1 MRQRIWYYALR
12 TYVWI
17 GLHFYF
23 RKIIVRGLDNIPKD
37 HAVLFTPNHQ
47 NAFMD
52 ALLVVATNHR
62 YTHFLTRADVF
73 KKGFIHWLLSTLN
86 LIPVYRIRDGW
97 SSLDKNQE
105 SFNQCSACFEKGEC
119 VLIFPEG
126 NHGMLRRIRPLSKG
140 FTRVVFEALQKNP
153 EMKLSVVPVGLNYTH
168 HTSFF
173 GSVSIYYGEPIAAAD
188 YFKQQQPQGANELRH
203 RLSSSMKKLT
213 THVEDE
219 IHYEKIISQLNQK
232 GVDYLNPVAVNEIL
246 PAITIPDDFGFQP
259 IPKKLKT
266 NKLFLPIYY
275 LLYFIN
281 LPPLLWWKKIVSGV
295 KDPVFISSLKF
306 AFGIFVFPVYYSV
319 LVSLSLLFVN
329 YGVTLALFVICLTS
343 LPLMASLRLGFRQEQ
358 N

>member
-23 RKIIVRGLDNIPKD
+23 RKIIVKGLENIPKD

-105 SFNQCSACFEKGEC
+105 SFNQCTSCFEKGEC

-126 NHGMLRRIRPLSKG
+126 NHGMLRRVRSLSKG

-153 EMKLSVVPVGLNYTH
+153 DMKLSVVPVGLNYTD

-173 GSVSIYYGEPIAAAD
+173 GSVSIYYGEAIAVTD
-188 YFKQQQPQGANELRH
+188 YFNQQQPKGANELRH
-203 RLSSSMKKLT
+203 TLSSSMKKLI
-213 THVEDE
+213 THVDDE
-219 IHYEKIISQLNQK
+219 IHYEKIISQLNQQ
-232 GVDYLNPVAVNEIL
+232 GADYLNPVAVNKLIPTL
-246 PAITIPDDFGFQP
+246 TIPSDHFQATQQQ
-259 IPKKLKT
+259 KLKT
-266 NKLFLPIYY
+266 IKLLLPIYY

-306 AFGIFVFPVYYSV
+306 AFGIFVLPVYYAA
-319 LVSLSLLFVN
+319 LLSLSLLFVN
-329 YGVTLALFVICLTS
+329 YTVTLTLLIVCLIS
-343 LPLMASLRLGFRQEQ
+343 LPLMASLRKFI

>member
-23 RKIIVRGLDNIPKD
+23 RKIIVRGLENIPKD

-126 NHGMLRRIRPLSKG
+126 NHGMLRRVRPLSKG

-153 EMKLSVVPVGLNYTH
+153 DMKLSVVPVGLNYTH

-173 GSVSIYYGEPIAAAD
+173 GSVSIYYGKPIAAVD
-188 YFKQQQPQGANELRH
+188 YFMQQQPQGANELRH
-203 RLSSSMKKLT
+203 TLSSSMKKLI
-213 THVEDE
+213 THVADE
-219 IHYEKIISQLNQK
+219 VHYETIISELNQR
-232 GVDYLNPVAVNEIL
+232 GADYLNPIAVNKLISEL
-246 PAITIPDDFGFQP
+246 TIHNNDSQT
-259 IPKKLKT
+259 IRSKKLKT
-266 NKLFLPIYY
+266 IKLFAPIYY
-275 LLYFIN
+275 LLYSIN
-281 LPPLLWWKKIVSGV
+281 LAPLLWWKKIVSGV

-306 AFGIFVFPVYYSV
+306 AFGIFVLPIYYAV
-319 LVSLSLLFVN
+319 ALLLSLLFVD
-329 YGVTLALFVICLTS
+329 YTVTLLLLIICVVS
-343 LPLMASLRLGFRQEQ
+343 LPVMATLRKYI